1 MKLPRLLALA
11 CVLGLALPASA
22 QSTVTTDRT
31 VEAPATAVQT
41 RTTVAADGTTV
52 TEKVTTTTQRE
63 REAVAKTYTAALVV
77 SNRAGAD
84 YDAKIAPLE
93 DLLAARL
100 TDLGFNLLSREIV
113 TSGLRN
119 FVPPSAPVTRDPVTT
134 TTKTAAAASDSG
146 AVAAASTTTVSTA
159 QNPSAA
165 AEAAFLDQTSAL
177 RLAQNLGADYLLHAS
192 ITSYAQTERKVTA
205 YGNTL
210 HNYENTLRVAYKL
223 LDAQGGGSLTG
234 DVVKAVRTEQENAHA
249 AIAVDGV
256 LDDLLD
262 DAARQIV
269 ASLRTRRDAG
279 RIAAAK
285 PAAKAVSINLAL
297 EAADLFI
304 PDVRIN
310 AENVVTVGES
320 KFKVTPLN
328 ATVEVDGVAVG
339 TAPGKIM
346 LKPGFSRLR
355 LSREGFQTWER
366 TINAVEGQTLS
377 VALSMTES
385 GLARFRDS
393 TAFLNELKNGA
404 KLTDAKVKEIEGQAK
419 ALENSFFK
427 VDTKENFRF
436 ILPDRYQELKP
447 AN

>member
-22 QSTVTTDRT
+22 QSTVTTERT
-31 VEAPATAVQT
+31 VETPATAVQT
-41 RTTVAADGTTV
+41 RTTVAADGTTI
-52 TEKVTTTTQRE
+52 TEKVTTITQRE

-84 YDAKIAPLE
+84 YDGKIAPLE

-119 FVPPSAPVTRDPVTT
+119 FVPPSAPV
-134 TTKTAAAASDSG
+134 
-146 AVAAASTTTVSTA
+146 TTTVSTA

-192 ITSYAQTERKVTA
+192 ITSYADTKRTTTA

-210 HNYENTLRVAYKL
+210 NNYEYTLRVAYKL
-223 LDAQGGGSLTG
+223 LDAQAGGSLTG
-234 DVVKAVRTEQENAHA
+234 DVVKATRTEQANANSSSLVGG
-249 AIAVDGV
+249 IF
-256 LDDLLD
+256 DDLLD
-262 DAARQIV
+262 DAARQIT
-269 ASLRTRRDAG
+269 ASLRTRRDTG

-285 PAAKAVSINLAL
+285 PAAKAVTITLAV

-304 PDVRIN
+304 PDVRIG

-339 TAPGKIM
+339 TAPGKIT

-385 GLARFRDS
+385 GLARFKES
-393 TAFLNELKNGA
+393 TEFLNDLKNGA